1 MYTLLIV
8 ENKYGVI
15 ESIYVEQ
22 NIELELIEKNL
33 YQDWTIIE
41 VQQEVVEIPQ
51 NVTEYKMKDIK
62 IYM

>member
-22 NIELELIEKNL
+22 NIELELIGKNL
-33 YQDWTIIE
+33 HKDWTIIE
-41 VQQEVVEIPQ
+41 VQKDVSEIPL
-51 NVTEYKMKDIK
+51 NVNEYIMKDIK